1 MAALLYYDFVL
12 MLPKEI
18 QYIWNQRFR
27 LSTALYIGCRY
38 ALLANVLYLLAIEDK
53 LGSTVR
59 LVVQNNRRYEWIIA
73 YMVILGLACIVL
85 GITHVPGLH
94 CMGSSTLPIIS
105 PAYAISSDSHFRIL
119 VGVPDDLTMCKGHP
133 RRGRGK
139 VVAFLLYGAIPDAN
153 ICPLGVVYFWSLFR
167 EICIH
172 RTEYGTHLSLHRL
185 SCILTARCILHLR
198 EWYAVQ
204 LRGSSRS
211 RRTTNGSLVFRASAS
226 WRSSVHIGAALASIV
241 AVDDFGADPVA
252 VAHAEVQMRTEVQLS
267 VAGPSGCKDRN
278 IDINGGTR
286 SACLEENA
294 PKGAIERDGTATES
308 EIEPV

>member
-1 MAALLYYDFVL
+1 SMAALLYYDFVL

-53 LGSTVR
+53 LGSTVSPAALDLCSVTR
-59 LVVQNNRRYEWIIA
+59 LSYRCDLWYKIIA
-73 YMVILGLACIVL
+73 AMSTLGRVSVITVFLLRTSALYGRNRWIVAYMGILGLACIAL

-94 CMGSSTLPIIS
+94 CMGSSTLP
-105 PAYAISSDSHFRIL
+105 
-119 VGVPDDLTMCKGHP
+119 MC
-133 RRGRGK
+133 
-139 VVAFLLYGAIPDAN
+139 VQFL
-153 ICPLGVVYFWSLFR
+153 
-167 EICIH
+167 
-172 RTEYGTHLSLHRL
+172 
-185 SCILTARCILHLR
+185 
-198 EWYAVQ
+198 
-204 LRGSSRS
+204 
-211 RRTTNGSLVFRASAS
+211 S
-226 WRSSVHIGAALASIV
+226 WRSSAHISAALASIV

-278 IDINGGTR
+278 IDINIGTS

-294 PKGAIERDGTATES
+294 PKGAIERDGAEKEC

>member
-1 MAALLYYDFVL
+1 AASQHSQLNSDSSMAALLYYDFVL
-12 MLPKEI
+12 MLPKDI

-53 LGSTVR
+53 LGSTVSPAALDLCDLWYKIIAAMSTLGR
-59 LVVQNNRRYEWIIA
+59 VSVITVFVLRTSALYGRNRWIIA

-94 CMGSSTLPIIS
+94 CMGSSTLP
-105 PAYAISSDSHFRIL
+105 
-119 VGVPDDLTMCKGHP
+119 MC
-133 RRGRGK
+133 
-139 VVAFLLYGAIPDAN
+139 
-153 ICPLGVVYFWSLFR
+153 
-167 EICIH
+167 
-172 RTEYGTHLSLHRL
+172 
-185 SCILTARCILHLR
+185 
-198 EWYAVQ
+198 VQ
-204 LRGSSRS
+204 
-211 RRTTNGSLVFRASAS
+211 FPS

-252 VAHAEVQMRTEVQLS
+252 VAHAEVEMQTEVQLS

-294 PKGAIERDGTATES
+294 PKGAIERDGIATES